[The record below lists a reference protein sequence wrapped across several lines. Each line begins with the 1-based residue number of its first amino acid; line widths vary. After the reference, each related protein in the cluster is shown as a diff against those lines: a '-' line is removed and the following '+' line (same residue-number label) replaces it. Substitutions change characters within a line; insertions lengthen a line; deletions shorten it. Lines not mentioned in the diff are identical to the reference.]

1 MTLSRLAAGLVVWLG
16 LQGAAAAISVETVNL
31 QRMVVMADRVFYGRC
46 LAAVEEMDSG
56 VGLPVMHY
64 RFQVLEGLKGVAAG
78 EVVEFRQLSGSS
90 RQIAIPGMP
99 GFHKGQMVLVFLRPD
114 SRLGLTSPVGL
125 IQGIFRPE
133 VLEDGRIH
141 FRNALNNRN
150 LDADLDYRSP
160 GTTLLSAQDRAAL
173 RGEQPL
179 TMEVLRRT
187 LRLLDVGRAEG
198 VPQ

>member
-31 QRMVVMADRVFYGRC
+31 QRMVVMADRIFYGRC
-46 LAAVEEMDSG
+46 LAAVEEMDST
-56 VGLPVMHY
+56 VGLPVMRY

-78 EVVEFRQLSGSS
+78 DVVEFRQLSGSS

-99 GFHKGQMVLVFLRPD
+99 GFHKGQVVLVFLRPD

-141 FRNALNNRN
+141 FRNSLDNRN
-150 LDADLDYRSP
+150 LEVGLDYRTP
-160 GTTLLSAQDRAAL
+160 EAAALRVQDRAAL
-173 RGEQPL
+173 RGDEPL
-179 TMEVLRRT
+179 TLEIIRRLVPIFDSFARREV
-187 LRLLDVGRAEG
+187 
-198 VPQ
+198 Q